1 MENKNKKALINDMTE
16 GNLFRQLVR
25 FSVPFMIANALQIL
39 YNLVDMAVVGQFVG
53 SVGLSAVAV
62 SSDIMHLELLACMGF
77 ASAGQVIISQ
87 YVGAGERAG
96 IQRCIGTLF
105 TLLAGAAVIITVL
118 GIWGTDFLLNAL
130 NAPAEAYASAKIYCI
145 ICFSGTIFSYGY
157 NAVASILR
165 GMGDSKRPLV
175 FVAVAAGINLVLDLV
190 LVAVFHLGTMGA
202 ALATVIGQAVS
213 LITSLVYLY
222 HRKEAFCFDFCPKSF
237 RIDRSTCKMLMKL
250 GIPMALQSSAVT
262 LSHMFIT
269 SRINSYGVIVSA
281 VDGIGNKLG
290 QVAMVITNAIN
301 SAGSSMIG
309 QNFAAGKKD
318 RVSRIVWISW
328 AIGVGFCTLL
338 SLISLCFPEQIFSLF
353 NREPEIL
360 AMSHTYVVILILNF
374 MGFALRIP
382 MMALINGLGC
392 AKFALVIGLLD
403 GIAARLLLAI
413 LLGEVAGMG
422 IMGYWFGNVVA
433 GFVPFVVGGVFF
445 WSGLWKKVTPV
456 VKAA

>member
-1 MENKNKKALINDMTE
+1 MTNMNERTLINDMTE
-16 GNLFRQLVR
+16 GNLFRQLVK

-53 SVGLSAVAV
+53 STGLSAVSV
-62 SSDIMHLELLACMGF
+62 CSDIMHLELLACMGF

-87 YVGAGERAG
+87 YVGTGDKDG

-105 TLLAGAAVIITVL
+105 TLLAGAAVIITIL
-118 GIWGTDFLLNAL
+118 GICGADFLLNAL
-130 NAPAEAYASAKIYCI
+130 NAPAEAYEGAKIYCI
-145 ICFSGTIFSYGY
+145 ICFCGTIFSYGY
-157 NAVASILR
+157 NAIASILR

-175 FVAVAAGINLVLDLV
+175 FVAISAGINLVLDLV
-190 LVAVFHLGTMGA
+190 LVAVFQLGTMGA

-222 HRKEAFCFDFCPKSF
+222 HRREAFGFDFKPRNF
-237 RIDRSTCKMLMKL
+237 LIDVPTCKMLMKL
-250 GIPMALQSSAVT
+250 GIPLALQSCAVT

-269 SRINSYGVIVSA
+269 SRINSYGVIISA
-281 VDGIGNKLG
+281 VDGVGNKLG

-309 QNFAAGKKD
+309 QNFAAGKKE
-318 RVSRIVWISW
+318 RVSQIVWISW
-328 AIGVGFCTLL
+328 AIGVGFCALL
-338 SLISLCFPEQIFSLF
+338 SVISLCFPEEIFSLF

-360 AMSHTYVVILILNF
+360 AMSHTYVIILVLNF
-374 MGFALRIP
+374 MGFGLRIP

-422 IMGYWFGNVVA
+422 IMGYWLGNVVA

-445 WSGLWKKVTPV
+445 WSGRWKKVKPV
-456 VKAA
+456 VKTT